1 MKHRLCYRSASLL
14 RAFTLVELLVV
25 IAIIGILLALLLPA
39 VQAARE
45 SARLAQCRNQ
55 IRQIALATAN
65 YESQIRRY
73 PPGRRGC
80 GNNPVAPPPAELC
93 DALAADDRL
102 NGASALVLLLPYLEQ
117 QATFDVLQP
126 IPGGLWYDNLNAL
139 AWYNTAGPGK
149 LAALGTRLDAFHCPS
164 SLSEPLTEVY
174 SPTIVA
180 TGDYVMSQGTLGP
193 DANLGDAIYNNDGM
207 FMYAR
212 TRRIAEISDGLSHTL
227 FVGEAT
233 HAESWESSNV
243 WTYGRN
249 LADGLRTTRNPLNQ
263 PPGTGAVLDRRNGAF
278 GSWHDGGANFAFGD
292 GHVSYVTDD
301 VDPAVYNGA
310 SAIADGT
317 ALGQGL

>member
-1 MKHRLCYRSASLL
+1 MKHRLCYRSTPLL

-39 VQAARE
+39 IQAARE
-45 SARLAQCRNQ
+45 SARLVQCRNQ
-55 IRQIALATAN
+55 IRQIGLAAAN
-65 YESQIRRY
+65 YESRVRRY
-73 PPGRRGC
+73 PPGRRG
-80 GNNPVAPPPAELC
+80 GANNPVAPPPAELC

-117 QATFDVLQP
+117 QAMFDVLQP

-139 AWYNTAGPGK
+139 AWYNTASPDK
-149 LAALGTRLDAFHCPS
+149 LAALGARPDVFHCPS

-212 TRRIAEISDGLSHTL
+212 TRRVAEISDGLSHTL
-227 FVGEAT
+227 FAGEAS

-249 LADGLRTTRNPLNQ
+249 LADGLRHDSQSVESTAGHGRRFRSTQRCVRKLARRGGQ
-263 PPGTGAVLDRRNGAF
+263 LRLRRRACQLRDR
-278 GSWHDGGANFAFGD
+278 
-292 GHVSYVTDD
+292 
-301 VDPAVYNGA
+301 
-310 SAIADGT
+310 
-317 ALGQGL
+317 